1 MKINLDYQIK
11 RLLRENLLY
20 IVAFFT
26 LVLILFFVVFLYVNQ
41 YNENVKKINSLEA
54 EIEEYNKK
62 RELLDFK
69 NQVVSNEVDLDYVN
83 GVLTQ
88 LIPTKEDYFSVI
100 AALENLSVQT
110 NFIIT
115 SYNIIVGSSTP
126 EKLAIIIEGQGDP
139 NTFLEF
145 LKEYNFAGG
154 RLITAD
160 KIEFTQEAFT
170 GAKVNI
176 SVYAGKPSSTK
187 VSKTIE
193 EDNTTLIET
202 LLQKVKIDLKTE
214 EFEVSEYPTKSNPF

>member
-1 MKINLDYQIK
+1 MKINLDYPIK

-20 IVAFFT
+20 IVAFFI
-26 LVLILFFVVFLYVNQ
+26 LVLILFFVVILYVKQ
-41 YNENVKKINSLEA
+41 YSENAKKIDSLEV
-54 EIEEYNKK
+54 EIDEYNKK

-69 NQVVSNEVDLDYVN
+69 NQVVSNKVDLDYIN

-88 LIPTKEDYFSVI
+88 LIPTKEDYFSII
-100 AALENLSVQT
+100 AALEKLSVQT

-115 SYNIIVGSSTP
+115 SYNIIVGRSTP
-126 EKLAIIIEGQGDP
+126 EKLAIVIEGQGDP

-145 LKEYNFAGG
+145 LKEYNFSGG

-176 SVYAGKPSSTK
+176 NVYAGKPSSAK
-187 VSKTIE
+187 VSKTKE
-193 EDNTTLIET
+193 EDNTDLIET

-214 EFEVSEYPTKSNPF
+214 EIEVNEYPTKSSPF